1 MNKEY
6 VILLH
11 GKTDGL
17 IVNAD
22 LAESNGETVK
32 FFKDKGLV
40 AEFPLHSVIGYYDK
54 AQGRF
59 SYE

>member
-22 LAESNGETVK
+22 LAESNGGTAK
-32 FFKDKGLV
+32 FFKDKELV

-54 AQGRF
+54 AQGKF

>member
-17 IVNAD
+17 IVNSTV
-22 LAESNGETVK
+22 AESNGGTVK
-32 FFKDKGLV
+32 FFKDKELV

-54 AQGRF
+54 AQGKF

>member
-11 GKTDGL
+11 GKTDDL
-17 IVNAD
+17 IVNSNV
-22 LAESNGETVK
+22 AESNGGTVK
-32 FFKDKGLV
+32 FFKDKELV

-54 AQGRF
+54 AQGKF

>member
-17 IVNAD
+17 IVNSNV
-22 LAESNGETVK
+22 AESNGGTVK
-32 FFKDKGLV
+32 FFKDKELV

-54 AQGRF
+54 AQGKF